1 MKKINVIIP
10 NYNYGKYLEMCLMS
24 VYMQKTNCEIEI
36 LVNDDC
42 STDYSIEILSRFKN
56 YFEIPNIKLNFFEN
70 QNNKGEIQTTKF
82 LLEKCDGDYIAY
94 LDSDDYWIDPNK
106 LQKQFDFLEKNQDY
120 SLSHTGYLELREDQ
134 YVPHAKGDY
143 FFGPPSHFDVDGI
156 FEPEFIAR
164 ERNCIFSSSRFFR
177 NYGDLALN
185 YFDTF
190 AYSDWPLNFEL
201 SLRGKINY
209 SSYPSYVYRVHP
221 NSLSKKEMGEKDP
234 NNTEEWRLEKVKI
247 LEARQNEYKL
257 LNQI

>member
-1 MKKINVIIP
+1 
-10 NYNYGKYLEMCLMS
+10 MS
-24 VYMQKTNCEIEI
+24 VYIQKTDCEIEI

-42 STDYSIEILSRFKN
+42 STDYSLEILSRFKN

-106 LQKQFDFLEKNQDY
+106 LQKQF
-120 SLSHTGYLELREDQ
+120 
-134 YVPHAKGDY
+134 
-143 FFGPPSHFDVDGI
+143 
-156 FEPEFIAR
+156 EPEFIAR

-177 NYGDLALN
+177 NYGDLALD

-201 SLRGKINY
+201 SLRGRINY

-221 NSLSKKEMGEKDP
+221 GSLSKKEMGEKDP